1 MDGRTEIFEPL
12 FTLAEVYISNP
23 LFDSIEGTGLKCGP
37 FNLLMRSQLLIE
49 LCRGKIWRRNL
60 IRHTLGG
67 RLVGSVTIHSPIIRT
82 IAWMA
87 IGRGRGRVAVVGH
100 IVDGGQGDIRAAV
113 WGWGCSSVMW

>member
-12 FTLAEVYISNP
+12 ITLAEVYISDP

-67 RLVGSVTIHSPIIRT
+67 RLVGPVTIHSPIIRT

-87 IGRGRGRVAVVGH
+87 VGRGRGRVAVVGH
-100 IVDGGQGDIRAAV
+100 IVDGGQGEIRAAV

>member
-1 MDGRTEIFEPL
+1 MAGWLEIFEL
-12 FTLAEVYISNP
+12 LVTLAEVYISDP

-49 LCRGKIWRRNL
+49 LCRGKKWRRKL

-67 RLVGSVTIHSPIIRT
+67 RLIGPVTIHSSVIRT

-87 IGRGRGRVAVVGH
+87 I
-100 IVDGGQGDIRAAV
+100 
-113 WGWGCSSVMW
+113 